1 MRVEFE
7 GQMHE
12 FPDDASED
20 EIQSMLSGAAP
31 AAKPELDASGR
42 VGGFLA
48 RYGTQGLVSGVAG
61 LPAMVGD
68 AVAGVGRDIAYGGKL
83 ALSKTGAVEAP
94 DPKNYY
100 SDGPAF
106 PATGAVANAA
116 ERAGRA
122 ASFGMIE
129 PENAGEKIAAGAIEG
144 GAAALTGSGVGSFLS
159 RLGARGVGG
168 FLAAEPVIGAASGT
182 AAGAASSAI
191 TADPRIAENL
201 PEWAPMAAGLAAGI
215 GTGTAISGARA
226 FAGYVPG
233 RGYMNTRS
241 DAGQEAIARQAVQD
255 LANTG
260 EGTAASAARNLRA
273 RDIIEDAPDF
283 VAPGYREIST
293 NAAQNTGL
301 AAARS
306 TFRDLAGG
314 RIAERAQDNNV
325 ALTRAFERQGARADA
340 IDTPTR
346 QAREFA
352 RQDLPRFGLT
362 ENGIRNN
369 PDPIEV
375 TPFLRQLDRE
385 TDPQRPG
392 TTASTRAAAGEIRD
406 ELRAVS
412 NREVVPNPGEGMG
425 PINRFMATPE
435 RLQSVRQS
443 ISESLAPARPN
454 AAPPLPSVANARGF
468 TGRQM
473 GAIDE
478 ILGQNT
484 PEIAGPQGTRLTYE
498 DYLRRQAGLRREGDE
513 RSFMRA
519 LLEDVGPTTN
529 PITDAQEIRAPRL
542 AQIMNQ
548 KNVTRSIPG
557 GGNMSIARLT
567 PGRQAFLQDMEQLG
581 QTANFGNTA
590 GLGAVGSNTARNA
603 GILGDI
609 AGAVRA
615 NQAPYERAL
624 GLAARG
630 ALAIP
635 GVGLVARPLGRGYQA
650 LKGESVPRAVQGVRD
665 RLAQFETNRPA
676 AIDLLSGPGLPAR
689 GVGISAARQGVRTA
703 RYGAQS
709 LLASQL
715 SERERRRQRRPY
727 GT

>member
-12 FPDDASED
+12 FPDDASES
-20 EIQSMLSGAAP
+20 EIQAMLSSAAPQAKADEPSKFSAIADAYGRMEGLGARAAIGGGLKGLAGAA
-31 AAKPELDASGR
+31 
-42 VGGFLA
+42 
-48 RYGTQGLVSGVAG
+48 T
-61 LPAMVGD
+61 LPVDAMVN
-68 AVAGVGRDIAYGGKL
+68 AGYGAHKL
-83 ALSKTGAVEAP
+83 LAKTGAVSQP
-94 DPKNYY
+94 DPNFYY
-100 SDGPAF
+100 GKSDSF
-106 PATGAVANAA
+106 MPATAGISDAVD
-116 ERAGRA
+116 E
-122 ASFGMIE
+122 GMDKVGL
-129 PENAGEKIAAGAIEG
+129 PRPQTFGEKVVSGVGEG
-144 GAAALTGSGVGSFLS
+144 VTGALTGSGFGKAI
-159 RLGARGVGG
+159 GTGVGA
-168 FLAAEPVIGAASGT
+168 FLAAEPGVQA
-182 AAGAASSAI
+182 AAGAAAGGAGAAAG
-191 TADPRIAENL
+191 ADPRIAENL
-201 PEWAPMAAGLAAGI
+201 PPWAPAAIGALAGV
-215 GTGTAISGARA
+215 GTGTGISATRA

-233 RGYMNTRS
+233 RGYMSTRS
-241 DAGQEAIARQAVQD
+241 TGGQEAIARQAVQD

-260 EGTAASAARNLRA
+260 EGTAESAARNLRN
-273 RDIIEDAPDF
+273 RTDIETNPDF
-283 VAPGYREIST
+283 VAPGYQEITT

-306 TFRDLAGG
+306 TFRDMSGG

-362 ENGIRNN
+362 ADGIVHN
-369 PDPIEV
+369 PEPIEV
-375 TPFLRQLDRE
+375 TPFLRQLGRE

-392 TTASTRAAAGEIRD
+392 TTAATRSAAGEIRD
-406 ELRAVS
+406 TLRRVS
-412 NREVVPNPGEGMG
+412 DHQVVPNAGEGMG
-425 PINRFMATPE
+425 PINRFMALPE
-435 RLQSVRQS
+435 RLQSVRQDL
-443 ISESLAPARPN
+443 SESLAPARPN
-454 AAPPLPSVANARGF
+454 SAPPLPSVANARGF

-473 GAIDE
+473 GTIDE
-478 ILGQNT
+478 ILANHT
-484 PEIAGPQGTRLTYE
+484 PEIPGPHGTTKTYPE
-498 DYLRRQAGLRREGDE
+498 YMAQQRGLRQEGTE
-513 RSFMRA
+513 RAFMRA

-548 KNVTRSIPG
+548 KNVTRAVPG
-557 GGNMSIARLT
+557 GGNMSISRLQ
-567 PGRQAFLQDMEQLG
+567 PPRQAFLQDMEQLG

-590 GLGAVGSNTARNA
+590 GLGSVGSNTARNA

-615 NQAPYERAL
+615 NQAPYERVL

-635 GVGLVARPLGRGYQA
+635 GVGLVARPLGRAYQA
-650 LKGESVPRAVQGVRD
+650 VRGESGPRAVQGVRD
-665 RLAQFETNRPA
+665 RLAEFETNRPA

-689 GVGISAARQGVRTA
+689 GVGLSTARQIGRTA

-715 SERERRRQRRPY
+715 SDRERRRARRPY

>member
-12 FPDDASED
+12 FPDDASEA
-20 EIQSMLSGAAP
+20 EIQSMLAGAAP
-31 AAKPELDASGR
+31 ASDTPSKFGEIAKAYGR
-42 VGGFLA
+42 V
-48 RYGTQGLVSGVAG
+48 QGLGARTAIETGLGGIAG
-61 LPAMVGD
+61 LGTLPVDAMVN
-68 AVAGVGRDIAYGGKL
+68 AGYGAHKL
-83 ALSKTGAVEAP
+83 LAKTGAVSQP
-94 DPKNYY
+94 DPKFYY
-100 SDGPAF
+100 GGDGQSWM
-106 PATGAVANAA
+106 PATQGFGDAVSGALDAVGVPKA
-116 ERAGRA
+116 ET
-122 ASFGMIE
+122 
-129 PENAGEKIAAGAIEG
+129 PTEKIATGVAGGVAGALSP
-144 GAAALTGSGVGSFLS
+144 AAFGRNVIRGGVG
-159 RLGARGVGG
+159 A
-168 FLAAEPVIGAASGT
+168 FLAAEPGVQA
-182 AAGAASSAI
+182 AAGAAAGGASAAAA
-191 TADPRIAENL
+191 ADPNIAEQL
-201 PEWAPMAAGLAAGI
+201 PPWAPAAIGLAAGVS
-215 GTGTAISGARA
+215 TGSAISGARA
-226 FAGYVPG
+226 FGGYIPG
-233 RGYMNTRS
+233 RGYMSTRS
-241 DAGQEAIARQAVQD
+241 ATGQEAIARQAVQD

-260 EGTAASAARNLRA
+260 EGTAAGAARNLRN
-273 RDIIEDAPDF
+273 RDVIEGDANF
-283 VAPGYREIST
+283 VAPGYQELST

-301 AAARS
+301 AAARQ
-306 TFRDLAGG
+306 TFGDLAGG
-314 RIAERAQDNNV
+314 RVAERAQDNNV

-346 QAREFA
+346 QARELS

-362 ENGIRNN
+362 ESGIPNN
-369 PDPIEV
+369 PEPIEV
-375 TPFLRQLDRE
+375 TPFLRQLGRQ

-406 ELRAVS
+406 ELRRVS
-412 NREVVPNPGEGMG
+412 EHQVVPAAGEGMG
-425 PINRFMATPE
+425 PVNRFMALPE

-478 ILGQNT
+478 ILANNT
-484 PEIAGPQGTRLTYE
+484 PEIPGPQGTRLSYT
-498 DYLRRQAGLRREGDE
+498 DYLARQSGLRREGDE

-542 AQIMNQ
+542 ASIMNQ
-548 KNVTRSIPG
+548 KNVSRSIPG
-557 GGNMSIARLT
+557 GGNMSINRLT
-567 PGRQAFLQDMEQLG
+567 PARQEFLQEMEQLG

-590 GLGAVGSNTARNA
+590 GIASRGSSTARNA

-615 NQAPYERAL
+615 NQAPYERVL

-635 GVGLVARPLGRGYQA
+635 GVGLVARPMGRAYQA
-650 LKGESVPRAVQGVRD
+650 MRGESGPRAVQGVRD
-665 RLAQFETNRPA
+665 RLAEFETNRPA
-676 AIDLLSGPGLPAR
+676 AIDLLTGPGLPAR
-689 GVGISAARQGVRTA
+689 GVGISTGRQIGREA
-703 RYGAQS
+703 RYTAQS

-715 SERERRRQRRPY
+715 SDRERRRARRPY